1 MSKAWN
7 RLFDIANIQLVLQE
21 ILFRWPIILN
31 TFIYLQVFTS
41 YIYIL
46 FKFRTFS
53 SFSLI

>member
-7 RLFDIANIQLVLQE
+7 RLFDIANIQLVLLE

-46 FKFRTFS
+46 FKFWTFS